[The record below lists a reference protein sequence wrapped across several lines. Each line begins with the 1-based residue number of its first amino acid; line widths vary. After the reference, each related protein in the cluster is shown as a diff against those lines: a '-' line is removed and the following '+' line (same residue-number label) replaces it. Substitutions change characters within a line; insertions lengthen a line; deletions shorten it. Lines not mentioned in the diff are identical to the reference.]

1 MEFRS
6 NAKPS
11 TYAYPAPLEEKKGRE
26 TEKVETAVL
35 STTAKAKAKEIKKEK
50 RKASTASASRPS
62 TTEEKMD
69 VVSFFFVFSYIFI
82 LLSRE
87 SDQCAIRARLG
98 VAGHPSTTPRWWNPA
113 KCLSQRRNK

>member
-1 MEFRS
+1 MPNIEFRS

-50 RKASTASASRPS
+50 RKASTSAGK
-62 TTEEKMD
+62 TTGSDEKME
-69 VVSFFFVFSYIFI
+69 VVS
-82 LLSRE
+82 
-87 SDQCAIRARLG
+87 
-98 VAGHPSTTPRWWNPA
+98 
-113 KCLSQRRNK
+113 

>member
-1 MEFRS
+1 MPKIEFKS

-50 RKASTASASRPS
+50 RKASTSASRPS
-62 TTEEKMD
+62 TTSEEKMD
-69 VVSFFFVFSYIFI
+69 VVCCTLFFF
-82 LLSRE
+82 
-87 SDQCAIRARLG
+87 
-98 VAGHPSTTPRWWNPA
+98 
-113 KCLSQRRNK
+113 